1 MVEQPWDIGRLM
13 ATSGSYWHACALH
26 AGVKLE
32 IFTHIGRD
40 ALNAATLA
48 KRVPADLRGIE
59 ILLNALTAMHLLE
72 KSEGRFKNSAFA
84 QTALVKTSPQY
95 VGYMIKHHHYLVESW
110 ARLDQAVL
118 SGEPVRESAVS
129 GDDDRRESFLMGMFN
144 TAMGSAP
151 QVAESIDLDGRH
163 RLLDL
168 GGGPGTY
175 AIHFCKANA
184 QLQAVVYDLPT
195 TRPFAKKIV
204 QKFGMSDRIEF
215 VGGDFLTD
223 LLPGSYDAI
232 WISHILHAQSPDE
245 CRALIQKAAAAL
257 EPGGLMIVH
266 DFILENTMDG
276 PLFPALFALNML
288 AGTPSGQS
296 YSEAQII
303 DMLSGAGIEAT
314 QRLPFCGPTESG
326 IITGIKS
333 KAT

>member
-1 MVEQPWDIGRLM
+1 MEEQPWNIGRLM

-32 IFTHIGRD
+32 IFTHIGSD
-40 ALNAATLA
+40 ALDAAA
-48 KRVPADLRGIE
+48 IAQRIGANLRGVE
-59 ILLNALTAMHLLE
+59 ILLNALAAMHLLE
-72 KSEGRFKNSAFA
+72 KRDGRFENSAFA
-84 QTALVKTSPQY
+84 RATLDKTSPQY

-110 ARLDQAVL
+110 AQLDQAVL
-118 SGEPVRESAVS
+118 TGQPVRNSAVT

-151 QVAESIDLDGRH
+151 QVAEAIPLADRH

-184 QLQAVVYDLPT
+184 QLQAVIYDLPT
-195 TRPFAKKIV
+195 TRPFAEKV
-204 QKFGMSDRIEF
+204 VGQFGMSDRIEF
-215 VGGDFLTD
+215 VGGDFLAD
-223 LLPGSYDAI
+223 PLPGSYDVV
-232 WISHILHAQSPDE
+232 WISHILHAESPDQ
-245 CRALIQKAAAAL
+245 CHTLIQKAASAL
-257 EPGGLMIVH
+257 EPGGMMIVH
-266 DFILENTMDG
+266 DFILENSMDG

-288 AGTPSGQS
+288 TGTPAGQS

-303 DMLSGAGIEAT
+303 DMLSGAGIVRT

-326 IITGIKS
+326 IITGIK
-333 KAT
+333 AQA